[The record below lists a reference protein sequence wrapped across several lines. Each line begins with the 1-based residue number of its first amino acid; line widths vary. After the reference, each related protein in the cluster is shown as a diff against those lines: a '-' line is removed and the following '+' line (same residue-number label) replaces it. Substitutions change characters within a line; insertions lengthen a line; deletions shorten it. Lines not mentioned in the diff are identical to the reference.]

1 MNLDIVEEIQ
11 TTVISILGQL
21 KDDGDI
27 FHYLKV
33 IIENVERENLKGH
46 KKKELAIRILE
57 DIIKI
62 SDLDD
67 AKQTYCLSLIEHGV
81 VGSSIDLIISAASGD
96 LEVNMNIKTAETL
109 CNNFILPCGHAAWKA
124 SKKDKIIK

>member
-11 TTVISILGQL
+11 ATVISVLGQL

-46 KKKELAIRILE
+46 EKKELAIRILE
-57 DIIKI
+57 DIIKA
-62 SDLDD
+62 SALDD

-81 VGSSIDLIISAASGD
+81 VSSSIDLIISAASGD
-96 LEVNMNIKTAETL
+96 LEVNMNIKTAESI
-109 CNNFILPCGHAAWKA
+109 CNNFILPCGYSLLKA
-124 SKKDKIIK
+124 SKK

>member
-1 MNLDIVEEIQ
+1 MDINIVEEIQ
-11 TTVISILGQL
+11 ATVISVLGQL

-33 IIENVERENLKGH
+33 IIENVERENLKGD

-57 DIIKI
+57 DVIKT
-62 SDLDD
+62 SSLDD
-67 AKQTYCLSLIEHGV
+67 AKKTYCLSLIVHGV

-96 LEVNMNIKTAETL
+96 LEVNMNVKTAESI
-109 CNNFILPCGHAAWKA
+109 CNNFILPCGYAAWKA
-124 SKKDKIIK
+124 NYKK

>member
-11 TTVISILGQL
+11 VTVISVLGQL
-21 KDDGDI
+21 KDDSDI

-33 IIENVERENLKGH
+33 IIENVERKNLKGH
-46 KKKELAIRILE
+46 EKKELAIRILE
-57 DIIKI
+57 DIIKT
-62 SDLDD
+62 STLDA

-96 LEVNMNIKTAETL
+96 LEVNMNIKTAESI
-109 CNNFILPCGHAAWKA
+109 CNNFILPCGYSLLKA
-124 SKKDKIIK
+124 SKK

>member
-1 MNLDIVEEIQ
+1 MNLDIAEEIQ
-11 TTVISILGQL
+11 TTVISILGKL

-33 IIENVERENLKGH
+33 ILENVERENLKGNE
-46 KKKELAIRILE
+46 KKDLAIRILE
-57 DIIKI
+57 DIIKT

-81 VGSSIDLIISAASGD
+81 VSNSIDLIISAASGD
-96 LEVNMNIKTAETL
+96 LEVNMDIKTAQTL
-109 CNNFILPCGHAAWKA
+109 CSQFILPCGHAAWKA
-124 SKKDKIIK
+124 SNKK

>member
-1 MNLDIVEEIQ
+1 MNLNIVEEIQ
-11 TTVISILGQL
+11 ATVISVLGQL

-46 KKKELAIRILE
+46 EKKELAIRILE
-57 DIIKI
+57 DIIKT

-81 VGSSIDLIISAASGD
+81 VSNSIDLIISAASGD
-96 LEVNMNIKTAETL
+96 LEVNMNIKTAESI
-109 CNNFILPCGHAAWKA
+109 CNNFILPCGYSLLKA
-124 SKKDKIIK
+124 SKK

>member
-11 TTVISILGQL
+11 TTVISVLGQL

-81 VGSSIDLIISAASGD
+81 VSNSIDLIISAASGD
-96 LEVNMNIKTAETL
+96 LEVNTDIKTAQTL
-109 CNNFILPCGHAAWKA
+109 CSQFILPCGHAAWKA
-124 SKKDKIIK
+124 SKK